1 MAIITIDPGITGVI
15 VVNVSDKIT
24 IHKMPQTFPDTY
36 NLLEEYKSMESV
48 VCTIFKCYLEKVHG
62 MPGQGGA
69 AMFTFG
75 RGYGWLEM
83 ALYSLKIPTYP
94 ITPQAWTKAMG
105 LGTKKAAGSPT
116 KWKNKLK
123 QKAQQIYPS
132 EKITLWNADGL
143 LMMYYVKELMK
154 S

>member
-24 IHKMPQTFPDTY
+24 IHKMPQTYPDIY
-36 NLLEEYKSMESV
+36 ELLKEYMMMGFS
-48 VCTIFKCYLEKVHG
+48 FRCYLEKVHG
-62 MPGQGGA
+62 MPKMGGG

-83 ALYSLKIPTYP
+83 ALYSLNIPTYN

-105 LGTKKAAGSPT
+105 LGTKKSAGSPT